1 MILTVKELRQYRS
14 ICRELTEKNIELKS
28 KTLHGAVKGLD
39 SEFPYTQH
47 TMAVSGIEDTYRNR
61 TLLERIHTLKQRK
74 QRIEEYIFAIDDSL
88 TRQIFEE
95 RYIKGGYRPS
105 WQRVS
110 VEIGGGNTADGVKK
124 RHARYLKKHP

>member
-28 KTLHGAVKGLD
+28 KTLHGAVKGSD

-47 TMAVSGIEDTYRNR
+47 TMAVSGLEDTYRNR

-105 WQRVS
+105 WQRVAT
-110 VEIGGGNTADGVKK
+110 EIGGGNTADGVKMI
-124 RHARYLKKHP
+124 HHRYLHKN

>member
-1 MILTVKELRQYRS
+1 MTLTVKELRQYRS

-28 KTLHGAVKGLD
+28 KTLHGAVKGSD

-105 WQRVS
+105 WQRVAT
-110 VEIGGGNTADGVKK
+110 EIGGGNTAGGVKMI
-124 RHARYLKKHP
+124 HHRYLHKN